1 MTAEGSAHH
10 VAVTA
15 WFQLAAQ
22 GRGFVV
28 ETAANGLQA
37 LPKVREFAPDILIV
51 DVEMPGLKGPDLVRK
66 VREDLPELPVILMT
80 GHDDHDVAA
89 VEMELRASYLG
100 KPLQIDELISA
111 IHRELDKEH

>member
-1 MTAEGSAHH
+1 MTAEGSAHR

-22 GRGFVV
+22 GRGF
-28 ETAANGLQA
+28 
-37 LPKVREFAPDILIV
+37 
-51 DVEMPGLKGPDLVRK
+51 
-66 VREDLPELPVILMT
+66 
-80 GHDDHDVAA
+80 DDHDVAA

-100 KPLQIDELISA
+100 KPLQIDELVSA